1 VKPALLEKYQ
11 KEVFQAMKDKFGIKN
26 FMAVPRLE
34 KVVVNMGV
42 GEAITDIKILDTAA
56 ADLAMITAQK
66 PSIRRSKK
74 AISNFRL
81 KENAPVGCKV
91 TLRRVRMYEFLDK
104 LMNVVLPRIRD
115 FNGVP
120 VKSFDKEGN
129 YTFGLKEHS
138 IFPEIDVTR
147 RDFRA
152 QGMDISIVIKGGNPE
167 KNLHMLRSLGMPFEK
182 KEGK

>member
-1 VKPALLEKYQ
+1 VKPALLEKYNS
-11 KEVFQAMKDKFGIKN
+11 EVFQAMKDKFGIKN
-26 FMAVPRLE
+26 IMAVPRLD
-34 KVVVNMGV
+34 KVVINMGV
-42 GEAITDIKILDTAA
+42 GEAINDIKILDVAA
-56 ADLAMITAQK
+56 EDLSVISGQK
-66 PSIRRSKK
+66 PSIRRSRM
-74 AISNFRL
+74 AISNFHL

-91 TLRRVRMYEFLDK
+91 TLRRARMYEFLDK

-138 IFPEIDVTR
+138 IFPEIDATR

-152 QGMDISIVIKGGNPE
+152 QGMDISIVIRGGSPE
-167 KNLHMLRSLGMPFEK
+167 KNLHMLRALGMPFEK
-182 KEGK
+182 KEVK

>member
-1 VKPALLEKYQ
+1 MKPALLVKYNND
-11 KEVFQAMKDKFGIKN
+11 VFQAMKDKFGIKN
-26 FMAVPRLE
+26 IMAVPKLD
-34 KVVVNMGV
+34 KVVINMGV
-42 GEAITDIKILDTAA
+42 GEAITDIKILDVAA
-56 ADLAMITAQK
+56 ADLAMISGQK
-66 PSIRRSKK
+66 PSIRRSRM
-74 AISNFRL
+74 AISNFHL
-81 KENAPVGCKV
+81 KQNAPVGCKV
-91 TLRRVRMYEFLDK
+91 TLRRARMYEFLDK
-104 LMNVVLPRIRD
+104 LLNVVLPRIRD

-129 YTFGLKEHS
+129 YTFGIKEHS

-167 KNLHMLRSLGMPFEK
+167 KNLHMLRALGMPFEK

>member
-1 VKPALLEKYQ
+1 MKPALLEKYQ

>member
-1 VKPALLEKYQ
+1 MKPALLEKYQ
-11 KEVFQAMKDKFGIKN
+11 SEVFQAMKDKYGIKN
-26 FMAVPRLE
+26 IMAVPRLD
-34 KVVVNMGV
+34 KVVINMGV

-56 ADLAMITAQK
+56 EDLAAITAQK
-66 PSIRRSKK
+66 PSIRRSRM
-74 AISNFRL
+74 AISNFHL
-81 KENAPVGCKV
+81 KQNAPVGCKV
-91 TLRRVRMYEFLDK
+91 TLRRARMYEFLDK

-120 VKSFDKEGN
+120 TKSFDKEGN

-138 IFPEIDVTR
+138 IFPEIDATR

-167 KNLHMLRSLGMPFEK
+167 KNLHMLRALGMPFEK

>member
-1 VKPALLEKYQ
+1 
-11 KEVFQAMKDKFGIKN
+11 MKDKYGIDN
-26 FMAVPRLE
+26 IMAVPHLD
-34 KVVVNMGV
+34 KVVINMGV
-42 GEAITDIKILDTAA
+42 GEAINDIKILDAA
-56 ADLAMITAQK
+56 VEDLAAISGQK
-66 PSIRRSKK
+66 PSIRRSRM
-74 AISNFRL
+74 AISNFHL

-91 TLRRVRMYEFLDK
+91 TLRRARMYEFLDK

-120 VKSFDKEGN
+120 AKSFDKEGN

-138 IFPEIDVTR
+138 FFPEIDATR

-152 QGMDISIVIKGGNPE
+152 QGMDISIVIKGGTPE

-182 KEGK
+182 KEVK